1 MPIQISDLTEA
12 TLTGS
17 GAFDVLAIAVKQH
30 VAGEY
35 TAGRITGDEYA
46 QVYLGALQSTL
57 DRALEFLLQR
67 DKINLELELLEIQKA
82 TQLIE
87 QQRAENERDLVAAQI
102 LKINAEI
109 NLIDAEVIKS
119 EADKIRIDAQTGLLE
134 QQTANGVIEG
144 KVLAAQECK
153 LKAEFDLILKQ
164 IIKVVAESGLLEQK
178 KVTELAQTNGAGV
191 DENSVIGKQIN
202 LYGAQTDGFKR
213 DAEQK
218 AASIL
223 TRSWEVQRTTDET
236 GVQATESNGLYDPNV
251 GRVIAKL
258 LSGVDA

>member
-82 TQLIE
+82 TAAIE

-109 NLIDAEVIKS
+109 QLVNAEVVKS
-119 EADKIRIDAQTGLLE
+119 AADKLRIDAQTDLLTQQGINAEVEKRLLE
-134 QQTANGVIEG
+134 
-144 KVLAAQECK
+144 AQVCK
-153 LKAEFDLILKQ
+153 TNAEFELLLKQ
-164 IIKVVAESGLLEQK
+164 LLKIVSETGLLEQK
-178 KVTELAQTNGAGV
+178 KVTETAQTNGAGV
-191 DENSVIGKQIN
+191 ADDSVIGKQIG
-202 LYGAQTDGFKR
+202 LYAAQTDGFKR

-236 GVQATESNGLYDPNV
+236 GVLATEFNGLYDPNI
-251 GRVIAKL
+251 GRVITKL
-258 LSGVDA
+258 LAGVDA